1 MPNMQQQI
9 PRLDAGAIAGA
20 PFEVC
25 PKCGGKIY
33 REAVVFKKISKLL
46 TATQN
51 DTIYPIPV
59 YICDKCGELAPSIKS
74 DPEYAKVLGNMD
86 NFTNNNKLTIN

>member
-1 MPNMQQQI
+1 MPNMQQKI

-33 REAVVFKKISKLL
+33 KEVVVFKKISKLL

-51 DTIYPIPV
+51 DSIYPISV
-59 YICDKCGELAPSIKS
+59 FVCDKCGELAPSIKS
-74 DPEYAKVLGNMD
+74 DPEYAKILGNMD
-86 NFTNNNKLTIN
+86 NLTNNNKLTIN

>member
-1 MPNMQQQI
+1 MQQKI

-33 REAVVFKKISKLL
+33 KEVVVFKKISKLL

-51 DTIYPIPV
+51 DSIYPISV
-59 YICDKCGELAPSIKS
+59 FVCDKCGELAPSIKS
-74 DPEYAKVLGNMD
+74 DPEYAKILGNMD
-86 NFTNNNKLTIN
+86 NLTNNNKLTIN